1 MKTLYIIRH
10 AKSSWD
16 LPVADKDRPLALRG
30 VKEAHLLG
38 AYLSGKITPPQVCL
52 SSPANRAFHTA
63 VIINRNLQ
71 WPLEQIKLSEDLYDF
86 YGDNLLQVIRSQPKT
101 ASHVM
106 LFGHNN
112 AITNVVNMLG
122 DREISNVSTCGFVEI
137 EFDIAEWYD
146 AKKGTTKQFIK
157 PKELK

>member
-16 LPVADKDRPLALRG
+16 LPVSDKDRPLAQRG
-30 VKEAHLLG
+30 IKEAQLVG
-38 AYLSGKITPPQVCL
+38 EYLTGKIVPPQVCL

-63 VIINRNLQ
+63 VIIHRNLQ
-71 WPLEQIKLSEDLYDF
+71 WPLASLKLCEDLYDF

-137 EFDIAEWYD
+137 VFDIDEWYD
-146 AKKGTTKQFIK
+146 AKKGKTARFVK